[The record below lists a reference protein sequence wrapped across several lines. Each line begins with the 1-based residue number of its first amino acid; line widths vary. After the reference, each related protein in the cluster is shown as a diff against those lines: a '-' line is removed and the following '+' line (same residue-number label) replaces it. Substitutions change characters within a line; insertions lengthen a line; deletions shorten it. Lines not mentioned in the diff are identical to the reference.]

1 MLETDCVRRLLC
13 GVGVFLPPLSADPL
27 CRCHAGGASHAS
39 VAVAVMVPAER
50 ELREALT
57 SVYPALSVDGVTAL
71 STYAA
76 DTALNAACDGCRAS

>member
-1 MLETDCVRRLLC
+1 MSETDCVRRLLC
-13 GVGVFLPPLSADPL
+13 GVGVFLPPLSVDPL
-27 CRCHAGGASHAS
+27 CRCHAGGASLAS

-76 DTALNAACDGCRAS
+76 DTALNAACDVCRAS